1 MTAPIDWRRF
11 RKCPVCH
18 ALIGE
23 ACRSLSGTVMNGRPD
38 AVVTVLDRPHSSR
51 KPKKGAVT

>member
-1 MTAPIDWRRF
+1 MTAVDWSGF

-38 AVVTVLDRPHSSR
+38 AVVTVLDRAHSSR
-51 KPKKGAVT
+51 RPRTTAVA